1 MDDRRRLHPVL
12 IGGTLLLLITGF
24 FRFSEWATEPGPA
37 ETGPARRVATSGSFD
52 YQPGPMSASLELI
65 EETPGYRTYHL
76 ILEENLRP
84 ADAISAFYSHPRNVP
99 PSPLVILFPAL
110 GGRTGALSYFTT
122 HLNRKGFAC
131 LRLERKERI
140 LIASQGLEHI
150 REAIHREVVQASR
163 LIDWAGTR
171 QEVDP
176 TRVAVLGV
184 SMGALTASL
193 VAATE
198 ERIGSAVL
206 ILGGGDLPRILL
218 DSEKGTIRS
227 FRTTLM
233 RQNGWSRR
241 ELLTRARKTLREVD
255 PLHYANGLDPER
267 TMMVEA
273 VFDQV
278 IPASSRYVLW
288 SRAGRPPRILLPLG
302 HLSTVFLAPYIRWR
316 VFHFLRSSL
325 PPSPIRAGPTQAKA
339 MAGTPIPVPS
349 P

>member
-12 IGGTLLLLITGF
+12 IGGILLVLIAGF
-24 FRFSEWATEPGPA
+24 FRFSGWDKEPGPA
-37 ETGPARRVATSGSFD
+37 NTGPVRKVTPSGSFD
-52 YQPGPMSASLELI
+52 YQRGPISASLELI
-65 EETPGYRTYHL
+65 EETPGYTTYHL
-76 ILEENLRP
+76 ILEDSLKP
-84 ADAISAFYSHPRNVP
+84 VDAISAFYSHPRNAP
-99 PSPLVILFPAL
+99 PAPLVILFPAL
-110 GGRTGALSYFTT
+110 GGRTGALPYFSTY
-122 HLNRKGFAC
+122 LKRKGFAC
-131 LRLERKERI
+131 LRLERKEKI

-150 REAIHREVVQASR
+150 REAIHREVVQASL

-171 QEVDP
+171 QEVDT
-176 TRVAVLGV
+176 TRIAVLGV

-241 ELLTRARKTLREVD
+241 ELLTRARKMLREVD
-255 PLHYANGLDPER
+255 PLYYASGLDPDR

-273 VFDQV
+273 VFDKV
-278 IPASSRYVLW
+278 IPASSRYVMW

-302 HLSTVFLAPYIRWR
+302 HLSTVFLAPYIRWK
-316 VFHFLRSSL
+316 VFRFLRSSL
-325 PPSPIRAGPTQAKA
+325 LPSPTRAGPTRAKA
-339 MAGTPIPVPS
+339 VAGIP
-349 P
+349 

>member
-12 IGGTLLLLITGF
+12 IGGILLVLITGF
-24 FRFSEWATEPGPA
+24 FRYSGWDREPGPDG
-37 ETGPARRVATSGSFD
+37 TGSIRKVAISGSFD
-52 YQPGPMSASLELI
+52 YHQGPMSASLKLI
-65 EETPGYRTYHL
+65 EETSDSTTYHL
-76 ILEENLRP
+76 TLKDSLKP
-84 ADAISAFYSHPRNVP
+84 ADTISAFYSHPRNGP
-99 PSPLVILFPAL
+99 PAPLVILFPAL
-110 GGRTGALSYFTT
+110 GGKTGGLPYFTT
-122 HLNRKGFAC
+122 YLKRKGFAC
-131 LRLERKERI
+131 LRLERKEKI
-140 LIASQGLEHI
+140 LIASRGLEHI

-171 QEVDP
+171 QEVDT
-176 TRVAVLGV
+176 TRVAVLGI

-193 VAATE
+193 AAATE

-233 RQNGWSRR
+233 RKNGWSRR
-241 ELLTRARKTLREVD
+241 ELLTRARQTLREVD
-255 PLHYANGLDPER
+255 PLYYASGLDPDR

-273 VFDQV
+273 VFDKV
-278 IPASSRYVLW
+278 IPAASRYVLW

-302 HLSTVFLAPYIRWR
+302 HLSTIFLAPYIRWK
-316 VFHFLRSSL
+316 VFRFLRSSL
-325 PPSPIRAGPTQAKA
+325 LPSPARTGPTRAKA
-339 MAGTPIPVPS
+339 MAGPPSSIPS